1 LEIYKLAKSFKVYS
15 SFFIS
20 GPRFEYT
27 PDLEM
32 QPAVTTNGDP
42 TSSGPDYQNG
52 VVRFDETPVVVPLE
66 NESKEEFQDVILSGP
81 QVKPR
86 RWASGNQGVG
96 PQVTKALGLR

>member
-1 LEIYKLAKSFKVYS
+1 
-15 SFFIS
+15 
-20 GPRFEYT
+20 
-27 PDLEM
+27 M

-42 TSSGPDYQNG
+42 TSSGPDHQNG

-86 RWASGNQGVG
+86 R
-96 PQVTKALGLR
+96 